1 MVKERSL
8 DPLYYKG
15 VGNHYE
21 NKYEPEDLPSGR
33 EYSKKKWVNFKFK
46 WCPKKN

>member
-15 VGNHYE
+15 VSNHYE

-33 EYSKKKWVNFKFK
+33 EGNKKKWVNLNLK
-46 WCPKKN
+46 WRLKKN